1 MKLFS
6 NLWASVAMLSM
17 LALAT
22 SCETI
27 TGLWE
32 QPTTPAEPEYVTVS
46 LGLDVELDY
55 EYEPLTRAE
64 ENNDLY
70 GIQVYSTLA
79 PATESS
85 SWTKFAYGLFDT
97 TNNLTINLIRGYEY
111 KFVATM
117 VKDGK
122 NKITDGN
129 SFYGPF
135 NHSAVAGES
144 VNTPI
149 TDGFTYDHEGFDALA
164 NGNTYLK
171 NPHAIY
177 SHPNVERY
185 YGELVGY
192 MPGENDSKATIEL
205 KRTSFGAKYIAKG
218 NFAANGALEILM
230 DHAPQLNLNLA
241 EGNEVSE
248 IYTFSNVRAA
258 WLDENYTETI
268 SVTLRLAY
276 ADGTTEPLGT
286 HSITF
291 KRNTTTVVNVDLS
304 VNGENGVGIEVT
316 ESGEMPEGTE
326 ITIRDGEIVDTNVEA
341 N

>member
-111 KFVATM
+111 KFVAAM

-122 NKITDGN
+122 EKLSCYGGN
-129 SFYGPF
+129 SFLAPF
-135 NHSAVAGES
+135 AIDGW
-144 VNTPI
+144 TPI
-149 TDGFTYDHEGFDALA
+149 SNAFIYDHNGFGGL
-164 NGNTYLK
+164 GSGYSYLK
-171 NPHAIY
+171 NPNDHLN
-177 SHPNVERY
+177 HPNIERY

-192 MPGENDSKATIEL
+192 MPGDNDSKATIEL
-205 KRTSFGAKYIAKG
+205 KRTCFGAKYIAKG

-230 DHAPQLNLNLA
+230 SSAPQLNLNLA